1 MATRAPPLS
10 TRRTSLARLVPT
22 PSRSHFRSAARRLRA
37 GHRAVRCMRSS
48 PPKTATTART
58 SPSSP
63 WPTPRASSSARSR
76 RRCPSRP
83 SSATTSWPRLQP
95 MSRRLASSRTSTG
108 GCPHARRRPIA
119 RRLAMWRRAPG
130 SSRAVTTRTT
140 QRVSSGRPP
149 SATSSLARRR
159 SPRRPACACPRG
171 CCWGDSVASLA
182 VVQAVGGPTPLLV
195 KTDKAV
201 AEHKAATES

>member
-1 MATRAPPLS
+1 
-10 TRRTSLARLVPT
+10 
-22 PSRSHFRSAARRLRA
+22 
-37 GHRAVRCMRSS
+37 MRSL

-63 WPTPRASSSARSR
+63 WPTPRASSSVRSR

-95 MSRRLASSRTSTG
+95 LSRRSASSRTSTG
-108 GCPHARRRPIA
+108 GCPHARPRPIA
-119 RRLAMWRRAPG
+119 RRPVTRKNTPRP

-149 SATSSLARRR
+149 SAASSLARRR

-201 AEHKAATES
+201 AEHKAARERWAIGLGDGRGAVGGAVSCQI